1 MIKDVNIALSKLD
14 KISVQSEVSKKHL
27 QLIKEELKT
36 SYNEYMAAI
45 EQNPDI
51 KLTDDEGL
59 EATKKV

>member
-59 EATKKV
+59 EATRKV